1 MSIDTKDITET
12 ITKSKPNAKANTIKQ
27 YEAQLLRLK
36 KMFDSDNYNFLSKP
50 KDIEEK
56 FKDKAFTTTR
66 NTYNAIIVLLNAL
79 NSENKYDDLIKE
91 YGDMRDVLND
101 RYIEENKTGVISDKQ
116 APNFVELSEIEG
128 MLSKME
134 KDMKDNNVK
143 TKSKLTSSD
152 KQLLTAYTIYK
163 MLVSIPTRN
172 DFADLIYINKAQY
185 NKLSDKDKVDNNYL
199 VKAKNKMFFVY
210 NNYKTSKKYAEK
222 TIDVPKDLKKILNT
236 YITIMNR
243 TYNEP
248 FFVSGTGNK
257 LSRNMATQ
265 LLLRMSKKYLDK
277 NISTTMVRKSVAS
290 HHFADI
296 KKQQK
301 ELADKMGHDV
311 GTQNL
316 VYVKEKQV

>member
-1 MSIDTKDITET
+1 MSINVDDINET

-27 YEAQLLRLK
+27 YEAQLNRLK

-50 KDIEEK
+50 KDIEDK

-79 NSENKYDDLIKE
+79 NSEKKYDDLIKE

-101 RYIEENKTGVISDKQ
+101 RYIEENKSGKISDKQ
-116 APNFVELSEIEG
+116 APNFVELSEIES

-143 TKSKLTSSD
+143 TKSKLTSND

-185 NKLSDKDKVDNNYL
+185 NKLIDKEKVDNNYL
-199 VKAKNKMFFVY
+199 VKSKNDMFFVY
-210 NNYKTSKKYAEK
+210 NNYKTSAKYSEK
-222 TIDVPKDLKKILNT
+222 TIDVPKDLKKHLNT
-236 YITIMNR
+236 YITLMDR
-243 TYNEP
+243 TYNDP
-248 FFVSGTGNK
+248 FFVSGTSNK

-265 LLLRMSKKYLDK
+265 LLLKMSKKYLDK
-277 NISTTMVRKSVAS
+277 NISTTMMRKVVAS
-290 HHFADI
+290 HHFADM
-296 KKQQK
+296 KKQQQD
-301 ELADKMGHDV
+301 LADKMGHSVD
-311 GTQNL
+311 TQNL
-316 VYVKEKQV
+316 IYVKEK

>member
-1 MSIDTKDITET
+1 MSINVEDINET

-27 YEAQLLRLK
+27 YEAQLNRLK

-50 KDIEEK
+50 KDIEDK

-79 NSENKYDDLIKE
+79 NSEKKYDDLIKE

-101 RYIEENKTGVISDKQ
+101 RYIEENKSGKISDKQ
-116 APNFVELSEIEG
+116 APNFVELSEIES

-134 KDMKDNNVK
+134 KDMKDNDVK
-143 TKSKLTSSD
+143 IKSKLTSND

-172 DFADLIYINKAQY
+172 DFADLIYINKSQY
-185 NKLSDKDKVDNNYL
+185 NKLSDKEKVDNNYL
-199 VKAKNKMFFVY
+199 VKSKNDMFFVY
-210 NNYKTSKKYAEK
+210 NNYKTSAKYSEK
-222 TIDVPKDLKKILNT
+222 TIDVPKDLKKHLNT
-236 YITIMNR
+236 YITLMDR
-243 TYNEP
+243 TYNDP
-248 FFVSGTGNK
+248 FFVSGTSNK

-265 LLLRMSKKYLDK
+265 LLLKMSKKYLDK
-277 NISTTMVRKSVAS
+277 NISTTMMRKVVAS
-290 HHFADI
+290 HHFADM
-296 KKQQK
+296 KKQQQD
-301 ELADKMGHDV
+301 LADKMMHDV

-316 VYVKEKQV
+316 IYVKEK